1 MKKKV
6 GIGVIAISVLLLVV
20 SGAMVSCATEEEEA
34 PLRMALIPGGDA
46 VSEMARYEPIVE
58 YLEGEI
64 GREVELFVCSDYS
77 AVVVALKQGSCDI
90 ARMGPFSYL
99 LGVQEAKCEIIAR
112 GVRKKTGKATY
123 ESHIIARGDSGIKTL
138 ADLKGKDFAFLD
150 VGSATG
156 YLLPMAMFKKAGIEP
171 DEDLTY
177 FFAGSHPAVIE
188 AVLQGKVDAGA
199 TNDQR
204 MDTALVE
211 GVFAEGEIVT
221 VVKSDPIP
229 TSPTVVRAGLA
240 PELKDRIKQAYL
252 SMPPELAELAVGTL
266 LRYEEAYD
274 SDFDPVREL
283 AEILDLDLIG
293 ME

>member
-1 MKKKV
+1 MKK
-6 GIGVIAISVLLLVV
+6 GLFFGLIIILLVAT
-20 SGAMVSCATEEEEA
+20 STMVGCTPEKEVEVES
-34 PLRMALIPGGDA
+34 PLQMALIPGGDA
-46 VSEMARYEPIVE
+46 ISEMERYEPIVE

-64 GREVELFVCSDYS
+64 GREIDLFVCSDYS

-90 ARMGPFSYL
+90 ARLGPFSYVL
-99 LGVQEAKCEIIAR
+99 AVQEAKCEIIAS

-123 ESHIIARGDSGIKTL
+123 ESHIIARGDSGIESL
-138 ADLKGKDFAFLD
+138 VDLKGRDFAFLD

-156 YLLPMAMFKKAGIEP
+156 YLLPMAMFKKVGIEP

-188 AVLQGKVDAGA
+188 AVLQGQVVAGA

-204 MDTALVE
+204 LDTALAE

-221 VVKSDPIP
+221 VAKSDPIP
-229 TSPTVVRAGLA
+229 TSPTVVRAGLD
-240 PELKDRIKQAYL
+240 PELKERIKQAYL
-252 SMPPELAELAVGTL
+252 GMPPELAELAVGTL
-266 LRYEEAYD
+266 LRYEEAFD

-283 AEILDLDLIG
+283 AEILDLDLTQ
-293 ME
+293 MD